1 MSALTR
7 LGDRAIGQEPGIRPR
22 RLTPFE
28 APWQEADR
36 SALAAGE
43 DDPSERARARA
54 RVAPLAGPT
63 EASASGD
70 ATAVAIGTPPPG
82 AAPRPRM
89 TAQPERSPDPDRPAE
104 TTRSTPAFAVPA
116 NVNGEPPAAPSPA
129 ESPTAARNPQP
140 VTPAH
145 DTRWV
150 PAAAALPVELP
161 MSPGRPLPI
170 PAAVLRAPAA
180 RRERPGLDAGRAA
193 SRAVQVTIGRVD
205 VRAVYEP
212 PAARAMP
219 PARRPGA
226 MSLERYLKE
235 RGGR

>member
-7 LGDRAIGQEPGIRPR
+7 LGDRAIGREPGIRPR
-22 RLTPFE
+22 QFTPFE
-28 APWQEADR
+28 ASWREADR
-36 SALAAGE
+36 SALASGA
-43 DDPSERARARA
+43 DDPLERARTRA
-54 RVAPLAGPT
+54 RVAPPGGQP

-70 ATAVAIGTPPPG
+70 AHAIAIGTPPPG

-89 TAQPERSPDPDRPAE
+89 TAQPERSPDPDRRAE
-104 TTRSTPAFAVPA
+104 ATRSTPAFAVPA
-116 NVNGEPPAAPSPA
+116 SVAGEPPAAQSLA
-129 ESPTAARNPQP
+129 ESPVAARNPQP

-150 PAAAALPVELP
+150 PAAAVLPVELP

-170 PAAVLRAPAA
+170 PAAVWRTSAA
-180 RRERPGLDAGRAA
+180 RRERPGLDAGHAA

-226 MSLERYLKE
+226 MPLEQYLKE